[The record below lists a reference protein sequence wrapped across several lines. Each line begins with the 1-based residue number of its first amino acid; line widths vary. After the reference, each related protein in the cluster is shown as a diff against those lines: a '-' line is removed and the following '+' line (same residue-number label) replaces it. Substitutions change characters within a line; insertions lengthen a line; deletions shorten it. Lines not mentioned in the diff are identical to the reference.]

1 MSGSDSVL
9 GSRAFHLEC
18 WQQPQTETVCRRAA
32 ARSGYLVLT
41 DGQQTHQVSF
51 TSSTTQTERSLE
63 FKAWQ
68 GSGLPRQ
75 PLWDKSAF
83 IRLWGYWWQ
92 RRSGFHTCV
101 C

>member
-41 DGQQTHQVSF
+41 DGQQTHQVPVKVYRW
-51 TSSTTQTERSLE
+51 TVLEIQSSLDKTPKKKE
-63 FKAWQ
+63 FE
-68 GSGLPRQ
+68 
-75 PLWDKSAF
+75 
-83 IRLWGYWWQ
+83 
-92 RRSGFHTCV
+92 
-101 C
+101 